1 MAKITLNWTA
11 STGPVVGYKIYRS
24 TTTFDQSFI
33 SSLTPIADVESTS
46 YEDVESTS
54 YEDVESTSYEDTSII
69 LDDQLY
75 YYGVAAYDASGN
87 QVLSEVI
94 EVAMIGAPTSLTA
107 VFSPD

>member
-24 TTTFDQSFI
+24 TTTFDQSSI
-33 SSLTPIADVESTS
+33 SSLSPITDTTST
-46 YEDVESTS
+46 YYD
-54 YEDVESTSYEDTSII
+54 DTDIT
-69 LDDQLY
+69 LTDQLY

-94 EVAMIGAPTSLTA
+94 EVAMISAPTNLTA
-107 VFSPD
+107 VFSTV